1 MNKCLIGVFYICIL
15 YKRCVSISWFNA
27 TDSSRPYDIREQ
39 IRPKIDNPEVFDN
52 MLRFLE
58 SKSKMEEVRKHTRKG
73 TETVETISKY
83 LGKDIAK
90 IIIHIANMASLQS
103 NRSKEYEDYN
113 LEINSNTILEHIAS
127 VLESQSKGKESSKSS
142 MGRTSAGFYPHFSKI
157 EGKQDVRRN
166 FSTFNYR
173 STAKNHLGIVIVP
186 QQSVYVIERF
196 GKYRKTIGAGIHLL
210 LPTIDKISYI
220 HSLKENTIV
229 IPNQTAITKDNVMI
243 QIDGVLYVKCINP
256 YDASYGVEDPIFA
269 VTQLAQT
276 TMRSELGKLSLDS
289 TFLERDN
296 LNNLIVNN
304 INVASKS
311 WGISCLRYEIRDI
324 TLPKNIIS
332 AMEKQAE
339 AERMKRAEILR
350 SEGDKESEI
359 NIAIAKRQI
368 EILKAEGEAKA
379 ERQRA
384 EAAAYTLEVLTNT
397 LKKAGVVEAV
407 TLRLAEK
414 YIAAFS
420 NLAKTN
426 NTIILSSANGTND
439 LITQATTIFSRL
451 NKQCELKGSN
461 QADRNK

>member
-1 MNKCLIGVFYICIL
+1 MLFHRIGI
-15 YKRCVSISWFNA
+15 KNACVGFHRSLGRINYNHSFN
-27 TDSSRPYDIREQ
+27 
-39 IRPKIDNPEVFDN
+39 
-52 MLRFLE
+52 
-58 SKSKMEEVRKHTRKG
+58 RKFT
-73 TETVETISKY
+73 
-83 LGKDIAK
+83 
-90 IIIHIANMASLQS
+90 
-103 NRSKEYEDYN
+103 
-113 LEINSNTILEHIAS
+113 
-127 VLESQSKGKESSKSS
+127 
-142 MGRTSAGFYPHFSKI
+142 
-157 EGKQDVRRN
+157 
-166 FSTFNYR
+166 TFNLR
-173 STAKNHLGIVIVP
+173 PPTKTHFGIVIVP

-196 GKYRKTIGAGIHLL
+196 GKYKRTIGAGIHLL
-210 LPTIDKISYI
+210 WPTIDRISYI

-269 VTQLAQT
+269 ITQLAQT

-296 LNNLIVNN
+296 LNHLIVNN

-311 WGISCLRYEIRDI
+311 WGVTCLRYEIRDI

-350 SEGDKESEI
+350 SEGDRESEI
-359 NIAIAKRQI
+359 NIALAKRQI

-379 ERQRA
+379 EKQRA

-397 LKKAGVVEAV
+397 LKKNGVAEAV

-414 YIAAFS
+414 YIAAFA

-426 NTIILSSANGTND
+426 NTIILTNSSGTTD
-439 LITQATTIFSRL
+439 LITQATTIFSRINSQL
-451 NKQCELKGSN
+451 NKCLVKEDVKNSLGSVEN
-461 QADRNK
+461 MEDLLVVPKSGDKSN